1 LTNVLYDNIYDLLGE
16 KVQEDEFVNWV
27 ADELVKNGAI
37 VKTEE
42 SQKQT
47 TEKSE
52 PKEEVVYE
60 LDDSQYKELVA
71 KVDASV

>member
-1 LTNVLYDNIYDLLGE
+1 MTNVLYDNIYDLLGE

>member
-1 LTNVLYDNIYDLLGE
+1 MTNVLYDNIYDLLGE

-37 VKTEE
+37 VKIEE
-42 SQKQT
+42 SKNQT

-52 PKEEVVYE
+52 PKEEAVYE